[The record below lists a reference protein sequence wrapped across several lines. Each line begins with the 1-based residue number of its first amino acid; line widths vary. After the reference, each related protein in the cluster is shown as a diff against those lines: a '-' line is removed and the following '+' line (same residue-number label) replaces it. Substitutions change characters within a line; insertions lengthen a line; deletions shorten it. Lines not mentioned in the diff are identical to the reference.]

1 MARSTIHCCAQPK
14 CPARGRTFNVT
25 ARGDSHAAPGQP
37 VRCPVCGEPSDFIRN
52 ETARLRW
59 LKASGGLVIGVLAME
74 VAIGSGVERWPAIAF
89 GVIAF
94 AVSIVLL
101 GIFDWL
107 KHPSP
112 SHPS

>member
-14 CPARGRTFNVT
+14 CPARGRNFNVT
-25 ARGDSHAAPGQP
+25 ARGSDHGALGQP

-59 LKASGGLVIGVLAME
+59 LKASGSLVVGVLSME
-74 VAIGSGVERWPAIAF
+74 VATRSGVERWPAIAF

-94 AVSIVLL
+94 AISMILL
-101 GIFDWL
+101 SIFDWL
-107 KHPSP
+107 KPS
-112 SHPS
+112 